1 MNMLAPSR
9 PRMSVEIVFDFVC
22 PWCCMGIR
30 RLISVFKQRLDIE
43 TLYTWRPFLLNPASQ
58 NEGMAFNAYL
68 ESRHGSRERADRLLQ
83 LIEVQAQEFECVIH
97 FDRIQHVPNT
107 MNAHRL
113 VEWAS
118 ARGDCTALVLAIF
131 EAFFQN
137 GDDIGNPGVLADI
150 AAQEG
155 FDHDLALHFLCG
167 RTLAG
172 TVTAGQ
178 IQAQKAGINGVPSFI
193 VEGLALTGV
202 HDAPALNRLMDAA
215 LWVSESKADQRFGAA
230 RMSSLSQRV

>member
-30 RLISVFKQRLDIE
+30 RLISVFRQRLDIE
-43 TLYTWRPFLLNPASQ
+43 THYIWRPFLLNPTPQ
-58 NEGMAFNAYL
+58 NDGIDFNDYL
-68 ESRHGSRERADRLLQ
+68 ESRHGSRERADRLLR
-83 LIEVQAQEFECVIH
+83 LIEMQAHEFDCSIH
-97 FDRIQHVPNT
+97 FDRIHHVPNT

-113 VEWAS
+113 IEWAS
-118 ARGDCTALVLAIF
+118 ARGDCNSLVLAIF

-137 GDDIGNPGVLADI
+137 GDDIGNPGVLAEI
-150 AAQEG
+150 ASRQG
-155 FDHDLALHFLCG
+155 FDHDLALHFLSG
-167 RTLAG
+167 QTLVG

-193 VEGLALTGV
+193 IEGLALTGV

-215 LWVSESKADQRFGAA
+215 MWVSGRHEDLRFGAP
-230 RMSSLSQRV
+230 RMSSFSQRA

>member
-9 PRMSVEIVFDFVC
+9 PRMSVEVVFDFVC
-22 PWCCMGIR
+22 PWCCMGIT
-30 RLISVFKQRLDIE
+30 RLISVFRRRTDVE

-58 NEGMAFNAYL
+58 NEAMTFNDYL
-68 ESRHGSRERADRLLQ
+68 EARHGSRERADRLLR
-83 LIEVQAQEFECVIH
+83 LIEIQAAEFGCAIH
-97 FDRIQHVPNT
+97 FNRIHRVPNT

-113 VEWAS
+113 IEWAS
-118 ARGDCTALVLAIF
+118 ARGDCTTLVLSIF

-137 GDDIGNPGVLADI
+137 GEDISDPALLAEI
-150 AAQEG
+150 AVRQG
-155 FDHDLALHFLCG
+155 FDHDLALHFLSG
-167 RTLAG
+167 QTLAG

-193 VEGLALTGV
+193 IGGLALTGV

-215 LWVSESKADQRFGAA
+215 FWVTGSKAEIRFDAE
-230 RMSSLSQRV
+230 RTSLLSQRF

>member
-9 PRMSVEIVFDFVC
+9 QRMSVEIVFDFVC
-22 PWCCMGIR
+22 PWCCMGIQ
-30 RLISVFKQRLDIE
+30 RLIRVFGQRQDIE
-43 TLYTWRPFLLNPASQ
+43 IFYTWRPFLLNPTPQ
-58 NEGMAFNAYL
+58 NKGMAFNDYL
-68 ESRHGSRERADRLLQ
+68 EARHGTRERADRLLR
-83 LIEVQAQEFECVIH
+83 LIEIQAHEFDCVIH
-97 FDRIQHVPNT
+97 FDRIRNVPST

-118 ARGDCTALVLAIF
+118 ARGDCTALVLSIF

-150 AAQEG
+150 AAQQG
-155 FDHDLALHFLCG
+155 FDHDLALHFLSG
-167 RTLAG
+167 QTLMG

-202 HDAPALNRLMDAA
+202 HDAPVLDKLMDTA
-215 LWVSESKADQRFGAA
+215 LQISDPKEDFRFDSA
-230 RMSSLSQRV
+230 RMSLLPQRV